1 MLWIDDPKC
10 INSSAPAAEQGGLPD
25 FTGKYHFLF
34 FQQEV
39 VFVRLS
45 IAFADRPF
53 CALNP
58 TQRTG

>member
-1 MLWIDDPKC
+1 LIDNPNC
-10 INSSAPAAEQGGLPD
+10 AYGVQTAARRGGLPD